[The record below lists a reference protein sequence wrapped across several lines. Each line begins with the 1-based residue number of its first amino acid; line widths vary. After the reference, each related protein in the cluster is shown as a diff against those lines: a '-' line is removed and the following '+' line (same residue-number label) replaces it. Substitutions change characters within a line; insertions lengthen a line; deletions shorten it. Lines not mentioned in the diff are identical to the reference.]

1 MKKFSVL
8 LVSGLLVLAATAS
21 AQTSTPF
28 KANVGKFTEEFDVA
42 EKASINIKV
51 MNSFNKMYSDAS
63 NAIWTKDKNKID
75 RVYFERS
82 GKVTRAA
89 FNQKGQFLYS
99 ITTYSE
105 QLLPQDILI
114 QVKQAYYGRSIF
126 GVTEVTALD
135 KTAYL
140 IILED
145 RTTWLHIKVLDGEI
159 FEEKLMLKAN

>member
-8 LVSGLLVLAATAS
+8 LASGLLVMCATAF
-21 AQTSTPF
+21 AQSSTPF
-28 KANVGKFTEEFDVA
+28 KANVGKFSEEFDVA
-42 EKASINIKV
+42 EKASINTKV
-51 MNSFNKMYSDAS
+51 MNSFNRMYSDAS
-63 NAIWTKDKNKID
+63 NVIWTNDKHKID
-75 RVYFERS
+75 RVYFERK

-99 ITTYSE
+99 ITSYRE
-105 QLLPQDILI
+105 ELLPEAILLL
-114 QVKQAYYGRSIF
+114 VKQAFYGRSIF
-126 GVTEVTALD
+126 GVTEITALN

-145 RTTWLHIKVLDGEI
+145 KTTWLHIKVLDGEI